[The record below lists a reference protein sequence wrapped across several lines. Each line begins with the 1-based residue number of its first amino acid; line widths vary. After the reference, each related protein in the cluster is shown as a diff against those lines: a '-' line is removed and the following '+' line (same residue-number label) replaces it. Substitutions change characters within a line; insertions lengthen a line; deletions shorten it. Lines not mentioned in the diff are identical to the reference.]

1 MAVRKIIKI
10 DEDKCNGCGLCIP
23 NCAEG
28 ALEIVNGKVKLIH
41 DKFCDGLGACLGHCP
56 QGALQLIE
64 READEFDEEAVAELL
79 GSQKPEHSTP
89 HHGCPGSMVRN
100 VKAEPQVS
108 QLGTVSTSDL
118 AIKIKSQLTQWPVQL
133 SLIPSTASFL
143 AGADLLVTADCVP
156 FAYPNYHL
164 DLLKGKKVVVGCPKL
179 DDLQSYVDK
188 LTAIIA
194 NNDLKS
200 ITVAIMEVPCCTGML
215 RAVETALR
223 RAGKDIP
230 LQKVVISI
238 DGERSE

>member
-28 ALEIVNGKVKLIH
+28 ALQIVNGKVKLIH

-64 READEFDEEAVAELL
+64 READEFDEEAVTELL
-79 GSQKPEHSTP
+79 GKQKGCQPTT
-89 HHGCPGSMVRN
+89 HHACPGSLVRS
-100 VKAEPQVS
+100 VKPEAKTSQAGVVS
-108 QLGTVSTSDL
+108 SGDVV
-118 AIKIKSQLTQWPVQL
+118 INIKSQLTNWPVQL
-133 SLIPSTASFL
+133 TLVPPTASFFE
-143 AGADLLVTADCVP
+143 GAELLVTSDCVA

-179 DDLQSYVDK
+179 DDLSSYVEK
-188 LTAIIA
+188 LTAIITR
-194 NNDLKS
+194 NDLKS
-200 ITVAIMEVPCCTGML
+200 ITVAIMEVPCCSAML
-215 RAVETALR
+215 KAVETALN

-230 LQKVVISI
+230 LQKVVISV
-238 DGERSE
+238 DGERI